1 MPGNTRLVLFGPQ
14 LTRLQWTTDRLQRLQ
29 LEIRSNLRLK
39 FLEPCLIQLDGFL
52 ANIPIAQDDASLPAR
67 LDTLASFARGDCV
80 SDPQALKSNVQLAP
94 LTVVAQVVEW
104 LRIAPSD
111 DVIVQGFCIGFLSAA
126 VIAATQQ
133 SENSQDAFERYVA
146 NSIRLAACIG
156 LVIDAEDANHAAS
169 DRATAISVRCQS
181 HSDRAVL
188 ESTLDLFPEA
198 YVSCITD
205 DRTLTVTL
213 PSRHLQPIKDQLEEQ
228 HIPTTVI
235 GLDGCYHHPR
245 HTHVAQR
252 LKEICAQTPD
262 LQLPTASELL
272 LPLRS
277 TADAEL
283 LTTGALHDIA
293 IDAILCKRA
302 HWYHTVKRAIEE
314 TPNDVQFV
322 AVGPE
327 SCIPRSLT
335 LARSPAN
342 MHEEIAVIGM
352 ACRFPQA
359 DSLEEFWQLL
369 SAGGTAI
376 GTMPLNRF
384 DPADLRR
391 EPKLPTFWGNFLRH
405 PDVFDH
411 RFFGISGREAKSM
424 DPQQRLALQVA
435 YVAVEATGYCGIR
448 SSTTRKGTDV
458 GCYLGVGAVDYE
470 QNVASD
476 DANAFSATGTLR
488 AFISG
493 RISHF
498 FGWTG
503 PSITFDTACSS
514 SAVAIHT
521 ACKALLAGECAM
533 ALAGGVNVI
542 TSPNL
547 HQNLAAASFLNPNG
561 SSRAFDASA
570 GGYCRGEGAGIL
582 VLKPLSKA
590 VAAGDNILGV
600 ISGSAVNQGSN
611 CTSITVPDSRSQSTL
626 YRHALS
632 LAQIDPAEV
641 TYVEAHGTGTQ
652 VGDPI
657 EYESVKSAL
666 TGPGRK
672 ENIFLG
678 SVKDNIGHAEA
689 ASGAAGVIKTLLMMQ
704 KGTIPKQA
712 NFATL
717 NPKIKASDQIV
728 VPQQTQPWTSSR
740 HVALVNNYGAAGSNA
755 AIILRAYEKPRSA
768 PQRPALTAYPIVLS
782 AKSAASVRLYLRE
795 LGRFIRADSIS
806 LRDVAYSLARR
817 QNPSLEHRV
826 AFVAGDMADF
836 RSDLERLNVKNEEA
850 VIPRA
855 SNRPVVL
862 AFGGQTGRTVTV
874 SRELYEAGGLFRRH
888 LDKCEA
894 VCKYLGLPSILSNIF
909 SGEPVDDIVLLHCM
923 LLSMQVSCAKAWLDA
938 GLEVNTLVGHSFGQL
953 AALCVADSLSL
964 EDAFRLVAGRARLIR
979 DKWGAERG
987 VMLSIECD
995 PGDLK
1000 ERIARINS
1008 IPDCRVEVACYNGPR
1023 SFVLAG
1029 DVASIDRLEQECR
1042 SFKTVR
1048 LQNTHAYH
1056 SRLADGI
1063 LDNLKDI
1070 AESIT
1075 LRPPRIHVE
1084 TCSPDASWT
1093 SFTAEAIVQHTRQP
1107 VYFHDAVDRIA
1118 ARLASAVWLE
1128 AGSATPVI
1136 AMVRRILTPSGQ
1148 PHTFLPLELGSSD
1161 ATKNLANAVCQLWT
1175 AGAAAEFWP
1184 FREDDCS
1191 ACIDLPPY
1199 QFEQTQHWLAYKPSL
1214 EPSPTHPAPT
1224 SLSNLVTLVKGGEA
1238 NGESLFA
1245 IDTSNPVFD
1254 LATRGHAVAGQSL
1267 CPASMYIEFA
1277 AQSAMLLS
1285 KGSDLAQLSPHVEN
1299 LTMSSP
1305 LGLGADLFLR
1315 LQPVAAGIWHF
1326 TIFSK
1331 SSAGQT
1337 DHGMGRVSLVRAG
1350 DVVAETR
1357 LKLLQKI
1364 ARSSSADRIIDSPAV
1379 TSISGGIV
1387 YQLFQEVV
1395 DYAPYYRG
1403 VKSLSTLGNE
1413 AVGFVN
1419 LPAEFQAFPQ
1429 KATVCHPI
1437 GLDNFLQVAGIHVNC
1452 LSPRR
1457 DDEVF
1462 MCTAIDEVILAPS
1475 FLGPKAESHK
1485 WIVYSH
1491 HETMITGQ
1499 LTNNIFVYDSEKT
1512 LVAAI
1517 MGATFRSV
1525 PFRSL
1530 ARSLIRL
1537 NQLTPDGEAGKDDIK
1552 PPADS
1557 GYQSPTLFTPLEEKD
1572 HRSVI
1577 PPSPAEHVQH
1587 GGAAAADQNSTLQ
1600 KLRNLLSNIIDI
1612 PMDEIQPR
1620 SSLDEL
1626 GIDSLLVTEVLWEI
1640 QKAFETRITPAQF
1653 QQCTDV
1659 LSLWKVLRPQETIEL
1674 SSARA
1679 PVPVALTNGHAEI
1692 PSASGLASAPNGI
1705 SPEPDRNLALHAEAT
1720 GFAGFYGE
1728 AFPIQSELVVRYVV
1742 DALAALGCKLEAM
1755 APGDYVPI
1763 IAHIDNHR
1771 KLVPQLYRILEDA
1784 RLITRV
1790 KDGRMQRSATPV
1802 SATPAASLHSSILDR
1817 FPKHASETKL
1827 LNITGP
1833 RLADCLSGAA
1843 DPLALIFRDS
1853 AARALLEDV
1862 YTNAPMF
1869 KTGTLLLAQYLS
1881 SVVSRFGD
1889 AREIRILELGAG
1901 TGGTTKELIT
1911 TLGQLG
1917 PAHRFTYTFTDISS
1931 SLVAA
1936 ARRKFP
1942 QPFMRFSVLDIE
1954 KVPAGETLGAYD
1966 IILSTNC
1973 IHATQNLV
1981 RSTTHIR
1988 QMLRP
1993 DGILCL
1999 VELTRNLFWFDL
2011 VFGLLEGWWLLNDG
2025 REHALADER
2034 RWERCLREAGFNWID
2049 WSDSPSRESDLLRV
2063 ITASPSETQTLAQ
2076 QETLVFKHVDGL
2088 DLEADLYYPAR
2099 TADPARP
2106 LPVALMIH
2114 GGGHIMLSRKDIRPE
2129 QTQLLLEHGFL
2140 PISVDYRLCPEVTL
2154 TEGPMEDVSD
2164 ALRWI
2169 RTVLPTIRLRRP
2181 DIKLDGSRVVAVGW
2195 STGGHLALSLGWTSL
2210 ARGVKPPD
2218 AILAF
2223 YCPLDYEDEFWLQPN
2238 IPEGSESESAATTY
2252 ELDESIWVAV
2262 QDRPITRYNV
2272 APTKRAVGGWMAP
2285 SDGRSRLALYM
2296 NWHGRSLHVLL
2307 GGLHK
2312 DRREEPQMP
2321 GKEEIVAVSP
2331 LAQIRRGAYTV
2342 PTFII
2347 HPRDDDL
2354 IPWQQ
2359 AQRTYE
2365 ALTDRGID
2373 SQLRIVE
2380 DAPHLFDLYREYQ
2393 QRESLQGV
2401 IREGYEFLQNSC
2413 TGPH

>member
-29 LEIRSNLRLK
+29 LEIRNNPRLK
-39 FLEPCLIQLDGFL
+39 FLERCLIQLEGFL
-52 ANIPIAQDDASLPAR
+52 ANIPIAQDDVSLPAR
-67 LDTLASFARGDCV
+67 LKTLASFARGDCV
-80 SDPQALKSNVQLAP
+80 PDPQTLKSNVQLAP

-111 DVIVQGFCIGFLSAA
+111 DVIFQGFCIGFLSAA
-126 VIAATQQ
+126 VIAATQHG
-133 SENSQDAFERYVA
+133 ENSQDAFERYVA

-156 LVIDAEDANHAAS
+156 HVIDAEDDSHAAS
-169 DRATAISVRCQS
+169 DRATAISVRCQA

-198 YVSCITD
+198 YISCITD

-228 HIPTTVI
+228 HIPTTAI

-262 LQLPTASELL
+262 LQLPTASEFL

-302 HWYHTVKRAIEE
+302 HWYHTVKRTVEG

-335 LARSPAN
+335 LARSTPN
-342 MHEEIAVIGM
+342 MHEEIAVVGM

-369 SAGGTAI
+369 SAAGTAI

-435 YVAVEATGYCGIR
+435 YEAVEAAGYCGIR
-448 SSTTRKGTDV
+448 SSTTRKETDV
-458 GCYLGVGAVDYE
+458 GCYLGVGAVDYG
-470 QNVASD
+470 QKVASD
-476 DANAFSATGTLR
+476 DANAFRPLAPCGLLSVVGSA
-488 AFISG
+488 ISLA
-493 RISHF
+493 
-498 FGWTG
+498 G
-503 PSITFDTACSS
+503 P
-514 SAVAIHT
+514 
-521 ACKALLAGECAM
+521 ALLAGESAM

-561 SSRAFDASA
+561 SSRAFDASD

-590 VAAGDNILGV
+590 VAAGDNIIGV

-611 CTSITVPDSRSQSTL
+611 CTSITVPDSRSQSAL

-717 NPKIKASDQIV
+717 NLKIKASDQIV

-755 AIILRAYEKPRSA
+755 AVILRAYKPPRPA
-768 PQRPALTAYPIVLS
+768 PQRPSLTAYPIVLS

-795 LGRFIRADSIS
+795 LERFVRADSIS

-817 QNPSLEHRV
+817 QNPSFEHRV
-826 AFVAGDMADF
+826 AF
-836 RSDLERLNVKNEEA
+836 EA
-850 VIPRA
+850 VITRA
-855 SNRPVVL
+855 SERPVVL

-874 SRELYEAGGLFRRH
+874 SRQLYEACGLFRRH

-923 LLSMQVSCAKAWLDA
+923 LLSMQVSCAKSWLDA

-995 PGDLK
+995 PVDVK
-1000 ERIARINS
+1000 EMMTRINS

-1056 SRLADGI
+1056 CRLADGI
-1063 LDNLKDI
+1063 LDELKDI
-1070 AESIT
+1070 AESVTI
-1075 LRPPRIHVE
+1075 RPPRIHVE

-1118 ARLASAVWLE
+1118 VRLPSAVWLE
-1128 AGSATPVI
+1128 AGSATPII

-1148 PHTFLPLELGSSD
+1148 PHTFLPMELGSSD
-1161 ATKNLANAVCQLWT
+1161 VTKSLANAVCQLWT

-1184 FREDDCS
+1184 FHEDDCS

-1199 QFEQTQHWLAYKPSL
+1199 QFERTQHWLAYKPFL
-1214 EPSPTHPAPT
+1214 EASTMHPAPT
-1224 SLSNLVTLVKGGEA
+1224 SLSNLVALVKGGEA

-1245 IDTSNPVFD
+1245 IDTSNPVFE
-1254 LATRGHAVAGQSL
+1254 LSTRGHAVAGQSL

-1277 AQSAMLLS
+1277 AQSAMLLL

-1305 LGLGADLFLR
+1305 LGLGAELFLR
-1315 LQPVAAGIWHF
+1315 LQPVTANIWNF

-1331 SSAGQT
+1331 SSSGQT
-1337 DHGMGRVSLVRAG
+1337 NHGMGRVSLVRAG

-1419 LPAEFQAFPQ
+1419 LPADFQPFPE

-1437 GLDNFLQVAGIHVNC
+1437 GLDNCLQVAGIHVNC

-1475 FLGPKAESHK
+1475 FPGPKSESHK
-1485 WIVYSH
+1485 WTVYSH

-1499 LTNNIFVYDSEKT
+1499 LTNNIFVYDSGKT

-1530 ARSLIRL
+1530 ARSLTRL
-1537 NQLTPDGEAGKDDIK
+1537 NQLTPVVEASKDDIK

-1557 GYQSPTLFTPLEEKD
+1557 GYQSPTLFTPSPEEKD
-1572 HRSVI
+1572 DSPVLA
-1577 PPSPAEHVQH
+1577 PSPAEHVQH
-1587 GGAAAADQNSTLQ
+1587 GGGADQNSTLQ
-1600 KLRNLLSNIIDI
+1600 KLRNLLSNIIEI
-1612 PMDEIQPR
+1612 PVDEIQPT

-1626 GIDSLLVTEVLWEI
+1626 GIDSLL
-1640 QKAFETRITPAQF
+1640 F
-1653 QQCTDV
+1653 QECTDV
-1659 LSLWKVLRPQETIEL
+1659 LSLCKILRPQETIEL
-1674 SSARA
+1674 ASAPA
-1679 PVPVALTNGHAEI
+1679 PVPVALTNGHAEVA
-1692 PSASGLASAPNGI
+1692 PASAPNGI
-1705 SPEPDRNLALHAEAT
+1705 SPVQSDRNLALVSQECFSEAKPFYDKHAETT
-1720 GFAGFYGE
+1720 GFAGFYSE

-1742 DALAALGCKLEAM
+1742 DAFAALGCELEAM
-1755 APGDYVPI
+1755 APGDDVPMI
-1763 IAHIDNHR
+1763 RHLDNHR

-1784 RLITRV
+1784 RLITRTE
-1790 KDGRMQRSATPV
+1790 DGRTQRSTTPV
-1802 SATPAASLHSSILDR
+1802 STTPAASLHSSILDR

-1827 LNITGP
+1827 LNVTAP

-1853 AARALLEDV
+1853 SARALLEDV

-1889 AREIRILELGAG
+1889 GREIRILELGAG

-1917 PAHRFTYTFTDISS
+1917 PAHRFTYTFTDLSS

-1954 KVPAGETLGAYD
+1954 KVPASEMLGAYD

-1973 IHATQNLV
+1973 IHATQDLV

-2011 VFGLLEGWWLLNDG
+2011 VFGLLEGWWLFNDG
-2025 REHALADER
+2025 REHALAHER

-2049 WSDSPSRESDLLRV
+2049 WSDSPSRESDLLCV
-2063 ITASPSETQTLAQ
+2063 ITASPSETPTLETLAQ
-2076 QETLVFKHVDGL
+2076 QETLVFKQVDGL

-2114 GGGHIMLSRKDIRPE
+2114 GGGHLMLSRKDIRPE

-2154 TEGPMEDVSD
+2154 TEGPMEDVAD

-2169 RTVLPTIRLRRP
+2169 RTILPTIRLRRP
-2181 DIKLDGSRVVAVGW
+2181 DIKIDGNRVVSVGW

-2210 ARGVKPPD
+2210 ARV
-2218 AILAF
+2218 L
-2223 YCPLDYEDEFWLQPN
+2223 
-2238 IPEGSESESAATTY
+2238 AAT
-2252 ELDESIWVAV
+2252 EHPRGLRDRRHNIRVDESIWAAV

-2272 APTKRAVGGWMAP
+2272 APMKRAVGGWMAP

-2307 GGLHK
+2307 GGLQK

-2331 LAQIRRGAYTV
+2331 LAQIRCGAYTV

-2365 ALTDRGID
+2365 ALSERGVD
-2373 SQLRIVE
+2373 GQLRIVE

-2393 QRESLQGV
+2393 QRESLQRV
-2401 IREGYEFLQNSC
+2401 IREGYEFLQRSC
-2413 TGPH
+2413 AGLN